1 MRTGKRST
9 EIIGDTPF
17 RLRHSPAVGWWHLL
31 ENGTYCGPQTKEGR
45 WRS

>member
-17 RLRHSPAVGWWHLL
+17 RLRHSPAVGWWHQLEWHLL
-31 ENGTYCGPQTKEGR
+31 RTAD
-45 WRS
+45 